1 MPQTLTGTALVA
13 WADAVPHFTFCGP
26 GDNLGDSIQGATLVG
41 GGKVQ
46 GSPADS
52 EARTGI
58 QILLR
63 CFITCRTSCS
73 LHNLS
78 EL

>member
-1 MPQTLTGTALVA
+1 MPQNTDGHSTRGFGRMLCLTSLSVDLGTAWVTA
-13 WADAVPHFTFCGP
+13 
-26 GDNLGDSIQGATLVG
+26 QGATLVG
-41 GGKVQ
+41 GGRVQ

-58 QILLR
+58 QILLH
-63 CFITCRTSCS
+63 CFVTCGTSGS
-73 LHNLS
+73 LHDLS